1 MSIDLRQFH
10 ASFFSESLEGL
21 DAAEANLLR
30 LESGERS
37 PELLNAIFRAI
48 HSIKGAAGSLGFPEI
63 GRFTHEFEYVLD
75 DLRRGEFEPD
85 AEAADTMLACVD
97 HVRYMLRS
105 AQAEKPL
112 DAARDTALLE
122 RLAELR
128 SASGHAGAG
137 KPAGAEGK
145 KSAAKPAAP
154 AADDAALCRIRF
166 RPGPGFFAS
175 GNDALKLFRVLDGMG
190 SLTVRAD
197 VSAVPAPGKFDPE
210 QCYLAWDLELR
221 TERERQEVADVFGWV
236 EDDCEVVVEGAPEG
250 KRADEKRADEKKPD
264 RKQEKKP
271 DSAPLSAEEEKPA
284 AAERRAE
291 DRRRTER
298 RVERRRAEDLDAPL
312 QTRGDILHVGRAKL
326 DALMNAVGE
335 LVITKTILKQIIS
348 ELVHDG
354 AGRLE
359 EAIQELDHHAR
370 DLQESVMAIRM
381 QPMSFAFGRFPRLVR
396 DLCQASGKLVQLR
409 VSGEASELDSTVIEK
424 LVDPL
429 THLVRNA
436 LDHGVEAPAER
447 VAAGKLET
455 ATLTLHAEHRG
466 GNIEIVVGD
475 DGRGIN
481 RPRVRAKALELG
493 LIAAGQEESLS
504 DERVQELIFAP
515 GFSTAEQPNEL
526 SGRGVG
532 LDVVRRNVGELNG
545 AIKVESEPGRGTR
558 FVIRLPLTLAIV
570 DGMRVGVGAETYILP
585 LASIVECIRPGA
597 AAVRPIS
604 GHGHVME
611 IRGEYLPL
619 VPLGGIFGVE
629 AVAADKGIAVVL
641 EADGARIALLVDS
654 LLGQE
659 QVVIKTL
666 EANYRKVPC
675 VAGATILGEGR
686 VVLILD
692 AAALVRSANEAPQEI
707 EGAR

>member
-21 DAAEANLLR
+21 DSAEANLLR

-85 AEAADTMLACVD
+85 AAAADTMLACVD
-97 HVRYMLRS
+97 HVRYMIQS
-105 AQAEKPL
+105 AQAERPL
-112 DAARDTALLE
+112 DPARDTALLE

-128 SASGHAGAG
+128 SASGHGG
-137 KPAGAEGK
+137 SKKPAGAQPK
-145 KSAAKPAAP
+145 KSAGKAQ
-154 AADDAALCRIRF
+154 DAAVCRIRF

-197 VSAVPAPGKFDPE
+197 VSAVPAPGRFDPE
-210 QCYLAWDLELR
+210 KCYLAWDLELL
-221 TERERQEVADVFGWV
+221 TERPRQEVADVFGWV
-236 EDDCEVVVEGAPEG
+236 EDDCEVVVDGASE
-250 KRADEKRADEKKPD
+250 EKKEETE
-264 RKQEKKP
+264 EKEP
-271 DSAPLSAEEEKPA
+271 ESTPVSAEK
-284 AAERRAE
+284 AESELPQPRAE
-291 DRRRTER
+291 ERRRTER
-298 RVERRRAEDLDAPL
+298 RVERRRAEDLDSPL

-455 ATLTLHAEHRG
+455 ATLSLHAEHRG

-493 LIAAGQEESLS
+493 LIGAGQEESLS
-504 DERVQELIFAP
+504 EERVQELIFAP

-532 LDVVRRNVGELNG
+532 LDVVRKNVGELNG
-545 AIKVESEPGRGTR
+545 TIKVESEPGQGTR
-558 FVIRLPLTLAIV
+558 FIIRLPLTLAIV

-629 AVAADKGIAVVL
+629 AVEADKGIAVVL
-641 EADGARIALLVDS
+641 EADGTRIALLVDS

-692 AAALVRSANEAPQEI
+692 AAALVRSANEAQQEI
-707 EGAR
+707 QETP

>member
-1 MSIDLRQFH
+1 MSIDLRQSH

-37 PELLNAIFRAI
+37 PERLTAICRAI
-48 HSIKGAAGSLGFPEI
+48 HSIKGAAGSIGFPEI

-105 AQAEKPL
+105 AQAEKPH
-112 DAARDTALLE
+112 DAARDSALLE

-137 KPAGAEGK
+137 KPAGAGGEQ
-145 KSAAKPAAP
+145 SAGKPAAP
-154 AADDAALCRIRF
+154 APDDVAVCRIRF

-210 QCYLAWDLELR
+210 KCYLAWDLELR

-236 EDDCEVVVEGAPEG
+236 EDDCEGVVEGAAE
-250 KRADEKRADEKKPD
+250 EKAPAKKP
-264 RKQEKKP
+264 E
-271 DSAPLSAEEEKPA
+271 SKPA
-284 AAERRAE
+284 AAQEEKPGAPERRSDE
-291 DRRRTER
+291 RRRTER

-348 ELVHDG
+348 DLVHDG

-475 DGRGIN
+475 EGHGIN
-481 RPRVRAKALELG
+481 RPRVREKAIELG
-493 LIAAGQEESLS
+493 LIGAGQESLS

-515 GFSTAEQPNEL
+515 GFSTAEKTSEL

-532 LDVVRRNVGELNG
+532 LDVVRKNVGELNG

-570 DGMRVGVGAETYILP
+570 DGMRVGVGAETFILP
-585 LASIVECIRPGA
+585 LSSIVECIRPGA
-597 AAVRPIS
+597 AAIRPIS

-611 IRGEYLPL
+611 IRGEFLPL

-659 QVVIKTL
+659 QGVIKTL

-675 VAGATILGEGR
+675 VAGATILDEGR
-686 VVLILD
+686 VVLMLD
-692 AAALVRSANEAPQEI
+692 AAALVRSANEAPQEV

>member
-37 PELLNAIFRAI
+37 PELLNAIFRAV

-97 HVRYMLRS
+97 HVRYMLRA
-105 AQAEKPL
+105 AQAEKPH
-112 DAARDTALLE
+112 DAARDTVLLE

-128 SASGHAGAG
+128 EATAQTESK
-137 KPAGAEGK
+137 KPVK
-145 KSAAKPAAP
+145 KTPAQAP
-154 AADDAALCRIRF
+154 AAAAACRIRF

-175 GNDALKLFRVLDGMG
+175 GNDALKLFRVLDSMG

-197 VSAVPAPGKFDPE
+197 VSALPAPGKFDPE
-210 QCYLAWDLELR
+210 KCYLAWDLELR

-236 EDDCEVVVEGAPEG
+236 EDDCEVVLDGAPE
-250 KRADEKRADEKKPD
+250 EK
-264 RKQEKKP
+264 KQEKTP
-271 DSAPLSAEEEKPA
+271 AAAAEEKPKA
-284 AAERRAE
+284 PERRGD
-291 DRRRTER
+291 DRRRNER
-298 RVERRRAEDLDAPL
+298 RVERRRAEDIDAPL
-312 QTRGDILHVGRAKL
+312 QARSDTLHVGRAKL

-335 LVITKTILKQIIS
+335 LVITKTILKQVLS

-354 AGRLE
+354 AGRLD
-359 EAIQELDHHAR
+359 EAMQELDHHAR

-481 RPRVRAKALELG
+481 RPRVKEKALELG
-493 LIAAGQEESLS
+493 LIGAGQESLS

-515 GFSTAEQPNEL
+515 GFSTAEKASEL

-532 LDVVRRNVGELNG
+532 LDVVRKNVGELNG

-558 FVIRLPLTLAIV
+558 FIIRLPLTLAIV

-597 AAVRPIS
+597 AATRPIA

-629 AVAADKGIAVVL
+629 AAGPEKGIAVVL
-641 EADGARIALLVDS
+641 EADGSRIALLVDA

-692 AAALVRSANEAPQEI
+692 AAALVRAANEPQLQP
-707 EGAR
+707 

>member
-37 PELLNAIFRAI
+37 PERLTAICRAI
-48 HSIKGAAGSLGFPEI
+48 HSIKGAAGSIGFPEI

-97 HVRYMLRS
+97 HVRYMLRWG
-105 AQAEKPL
+105 QAEKPH
-112 DAARDTALLE
+112 DAARDSALLE

-128 SASGHAGAG
+128 SARGHAGAG
-137 KPAGAEGK
+137 KPAGAGGK
-145 KSAAKPAAP
+145 KSAGKPAAP
-154 AADDAALCRIRF
+154 APDDVAVCGIRF

-210 QCYLAWDLELR
+210 KCYLAWDLELR
-221 TERERQEVADVFGWV
+221 TERGRQEVADVFGWV
-236 EDDCEVVVEGAPEG
+236 EDDCEVVLDGAPE
-250 KRADEKRADEKKPD
+250 EKKTISS
-264 RKQEKKP
+264 E
-271 DSAPLSAEEEKPA
+271 AEKPQA
-284 AAERRAE
+284 PQRRGDERRKGERRA
-291 DRRRTER
+291 
-298 RVERRRAEDLDAPL
+298 ERRRAEDVDPL
-312 QTRGDILHVGRAKL
+312 LQVRTDILHVGRAKL

-335 LVITKTILKQIIS
+335 LVITKTILKQILS

-359 EAIQELDHHAR
+359 EAMQELDHHAR
-370 DLQESVMAIRM
+370 DLQESVMAIRL
-381 QPMSFAFGRFPRLVR
+381 QPMALAFGRFARLVR
-396 DLCQASGKLVQLR
+396 DLCQASGKLAQLR
-409 VSGEASELDSTVIEK
+409 VSGEASQLDSTVIEK

-436 LDHGVEAPAER
+436 LDHGVEAPADR

-475 DGRGIN
+475 DGHGIN
-481 RPRVRAKALELG
+481 RPRVREKAIELG
-493 LIAAGQEESLS
+493 LIGAGQESLS

-515 GFSTAEQPNEL
+515 GFSTAEKLNEL
-526 SGRGVG
+526 SGRGGG
-532 LDVVRRNVGELNG
+532 LDVVRKNVGELNG
-545 AIKVESEPGRGTR
+545 
-558 FVIRLPLTLAIV
+558 
-570 DGMRVGVGAETYILP
+570 
-585 LASIVECIRPGA
+585 
-597 AAVRPIS
+597 
-604 GHGHVME
+604 
-611 IRGEYLPL
+611 
-619 VPLGGIFGVE
+619 
-629 AVAADKGIAVVL
+629 
-641 EADGARIALLVDS
+641 
-654 LLGQE
+654 
-659 QVVIKTL
+659 
-666 EANYRKVPC
+666 
-675 VAGATILGEGR
+675 
-686 VVLILD
+686 
-692 AAALVRSANEAPQEI
+692 
-707 EGAR
+707 

>member
-1 MSIDLRQFH
+1 
-10 ASFFSESLEGL
+10 
-21 DAAEANLLR
+21 
-30 LESGERS
+30 
-37 PELLNAIFRAI
+37 
-48 HSIKGAAGSLGFPEI
+48 
-63 GRFTHEFEYVLD
+63 
-75 DLRRGEFEPD
+75 
-85 AEAADTMLACVD
+85 
-97 HVRYMLRS
+97 
-105 AQAEKPL
+105 
-112 DAARDTALLE
+112 
-122 RLAELR
+122 
-128 SASGHAGAG
+128 
-137 KPAGAEGK
+137 
-145 KSAAKPAAP
+145 
-154 AADDAALCRIRF
+154 
-166 RPGPGFFAS
+166 
-175 GNDALKLFRVLDGMG
+175 
-190 SLTVRAD
+190 
-197 VSAVPAPGKFDPE
+197 
-210 QCYLAWDLELR
+210 
-221 TERERQEVADVFGWV
+221 
-236 EDDCEVVVEGAPEG
+236 
-250 KRADEKRADEKKPD
+250 
-264 RKQEKKP
+264 
-271 DSAPLSAEEEKPA
+271 
-284 AAERRAE
+284 
-291 DRRRTER
+291 
-298 RVERRRAEDLDAPL
+298 
-312 QTRGDILHVGRAKL
+312 
-326 DALMNAVGE
+326 MNAVGE

-436 LDHGVEAPAER
+436 LDHGVEAPADR

-545 AIKVESEPGRGTR
+545 AIKVESEPGQGTR

-619 VPLGGIFGVE
+619 VPLGGIFGIE
-629 AVAADKGIAVVL
+629 AADADKGIAVVL

-692 AAALVRSANEAPQEI
+692 AAALVRAANEPQLQH
-707 EGAR
+707 